1 MLRRPS
7 FLLVVLSVTA
17 ALVVSAACSPG
28 GLEDGSG
35 SGGSPSGGNEGGG
48 ATGAEG
54 SGASGAQG
62 GGPGNGGS
70 GGELVC
76 DPGTTDCNMSEADGC
91 EATLDSN
98 VANCGA
104 CGEVCPVPSN
114 STATCVAG
122 QCGFECSGTY
132 LDCNGNAADGCEAL
146 LTNDIANCGACGTI
160 CPPGTTEAPLCVFGE
175 CTLDCA
181 AGTASCD
188 AVAANG
194 CETNAHTSQLHCGG
208 CGIDCGSSPCISG
221 ACACASETQQAQTA
235 PLDLFIMLDQSGSML
250 ELVQGG
256 DTRWEAVTTA
266 LNGYFAAP
274 ANAGVGVGLQYFPLL
289 PNLPPPVF
297 CATDADCGLSD
308 PCLFGLCLGGGGSNG
323 TDSCNPADYAVPEV
337 GIAPL
342 SPAHANSLSA
352 SIAAHAPTLDTPT
365 GAALK
370 GALSYAKSWGQ
381 AHPSHVVAVVLAT
394 DGEPTECTPQ
404 DIFSIAGIA
413 QKGLN
418 GNPSVKT
425 FVIGVGSSLANLNA
439 IAASGGSG
447 SAFLVDTN
455 QNVVQQ
461 LTAALAAIQQQA
473 LGCEY
478 AIPQP
483 QMGNLDFTK
492 VNVQYTPGGGMP
504 VLLGNVAN
512 AAACDPQSGGW
523 YYDNPANPTKI
534 MLCPAT
540 CSTVQVDPSG
550 EIEIL
555 LGCDTIHE

>member
-1 MLRRPS
+1 
-7 FLLVVLSVTA
+7 
-17 ALVVSAACSPG
+17 
-28 GLEDGSG
+28 
-35 SGGSPSGGNEGGG
+35 
-48 ATGAEG
+48 
-54 SGASGAQG
+54 
-62 GGPGNGGS
+62 
-70 GGELVC
+70 
-76 DPGTTDCNMSEADGC
+76 
-91 EATLDSN
+91 
-98 VANCGA
+98 
-104 CGEVCPVPSN
+104 VPPN

-122 QCGFECSGTY
+122 TCGFECSGTY

-146 LTNDIANCGACGTI
+146 LTNDIANCGACGMP
-160 CPPGTTEAPLCVFGE
+160 CPAGPSEAPLCVFGE

-181 AGTASCD
+181 PGTGSCD
-188 AVAANG
+188 GSAANG
-194 CETNAHTSQLHCGG
+194 CETNLAVSQTDCGG

-342 SPAHANSLSA
+342 SPAHASSLSA

-370 GALSYAKSWGQ
+370 GALSYAKTWGQ
-381 AHPSHVVAVVLAT
+381 QHPSHVVAVVLAT
-394 DGEPTECTPQ
+394 DGEPTECTPM

-461 LTAALAAIQQQA
+461 LSAALAAIQQQA

-483 QMGNLDFTK
+483 QMGSLDFTK

-534 MLCPAT
+534 LLCPAT

-550 EIEIL
+550 AIEIL